1 MTNIIVKFGGSFFS
15 DKTAKTGVI
24 RQDNLVRLATI
35 VTELRKEAELQ
46 LVFGAGS
53 FGHGLA
59 EELGLKTD
67 EFTKVL
73 EHDLAPLEASL
84 CELQQLITTCLP
96 PDVEVYFAGLEKK
109 GDMVRIVSGDEIIV
123 NLVDK
128 AKPLVIIFY
137 GDVQG
142 VKAGGKLYEEF
153 RTSDLPQIIAT
164 LAEVES
170 DKIDVTGAMRGK
182 LIQLSKLKS
191 PTIIKFRT

>member
-1 MTNIIVKFGGSFFS
+1 MTSIIVKFGGSFFS

-35 VTELRKEAELQ
+35 VTELRKEAEVQ

-59 EELGLKTD
+59 DVLGLKTD
-67 EFTKVL
+67 AFTKVS
-73 EHDLAPLEASL
+73 ERDLAPLEASL
-84 CELQQLITTCLP
+84 RELKQLITACLP
-96 PDVEVYFAGLEKK
+96 PDLEIHFAGVEKR
-109 GDMVRIVSGDEIIV
+109 GEQVRIISGDEIIV
-123 NLVDK
+123 NLVHK
-128 AKPLVIIFY
+128 TTPQTIIFY
-137 GDVQG
+137 GDVKG
-142 VKAGGKLYEEF
+142 VIAGGKLYKEL

-164 LAEVES
+164 LEEVES